1 MINFN
6 INEMVK
12 VKLNPTGL
20 EELKRQHE
28 DLKQSTGYKGSFS
41 EPKVDADGYSLWQL
55 WVLMSTFG
63 QMMINGGEP
72 PFETEII
79 IVDRGANG

>member
-1 MINFN
+1 MKFN
-6 INEMVK
+6 VNEMVK
-12 VKLNPTGL
+12 VKLTSAGL

-28 DLKQSTGYKGSFS
+28 DLKQSTGYKGEFS
-41 EPKVDADGYSLWQL
+41 EPTVDEDGYSLWQL

-63 QMMINGGEP
+63 HMMINGGDV

-79 IVDRGANG
+79 IVQRGANG